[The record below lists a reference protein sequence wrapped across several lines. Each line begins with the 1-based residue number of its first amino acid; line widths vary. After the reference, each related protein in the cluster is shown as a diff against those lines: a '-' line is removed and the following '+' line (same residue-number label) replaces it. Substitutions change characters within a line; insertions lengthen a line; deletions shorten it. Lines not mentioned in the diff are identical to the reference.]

1 MDLYKLNRRKSLKQI
16 SLGSAAILS
25 GLPAIAC
32 ANNESQRKSLGIALV
47 GLGNYATNAL
57 APAFA
62 STQNCHLAGIVTG
75 TPSKAEKWKK
85 DFNIPEKNIYNYET
99 FGQIADNEDIDI
111 VYIVLPNALHAEYTI
126 KAAEA
131 GKHVICEKPMALNAE
146 ECRQMIAACK
156 KAGVKLSIGYR
167 LHFEKHHQEAMR
179 LGQEEV
185 FGKVRF
191 MEGGLGF
198 RVRNTQLWRLDA
210 KLGGGGAIM
219 DLGVY
224 PLQAARYI
232 TGEEPISVTAQGY
245 NTAPDIY
252 KDIYESI
259 NFQLEFPSGALAN
272 ISTSY
277 GYYLDRFRAASE
289 RGWFELN
296 PSFNGTG
303 TDGITSEGKMEF
315 EDVVQEA
322 KQMDDFSICVQ
333 EDKVSRVSGEEGL
346 KDLIIVDKIKE
357 SIESGRKIQLI

>member
-16 SLGSAAILS
+16 GLGSAAILS
-25 GLPAIAC
+25 GLPTMAC
-32 ANNESQRKSLGIALV
+32 AADDSQRKSLGVALV
-47 GLGNYATNAL
+47 GLGNYATNAI

-62 STQNCHLAGIVTG
+62 SIQHCHLAGIVTG
-75 TPSKAEKWKK
+75 TPAKAEKWKK
-85 DFNIPEKNIYNYET
+85 DFNLPEKNIYNYET

-111 VYIVLPNALHAEYTI
+111 IYVVLPNALHAEYSI

-131 GKHVICEKPMALNAE
+131 GKHVICEKPMAMNAE

-156 KAGVKLSIGYR
+156 KAGVKLSVGYR

-296 PSFNGTG
+296 PAFNGTG
-303 TDGITSEGKMEF
+303 TNGVSSEGKMEF
-315 EDVVQEA
+315 EKVVQQA
-322 KQMDDFSICVQ
+322 RQMDDFSICIQ
-333 EDKVSRVSGEEGL
+333 EDKESRVSGKEGL

-357 SIESGRKIQLI
+357 SIESGRKIALL